1 MMPGAAGSDE
11 RRARRPGSRAAP
23 SITRAAISPVV
34 PRLLPRAWS
43 SQARRSIPNDR
54 RRFLA
59 VDRDPTFAGRQSR
72 ITRRKRGC
80 RGRSRSSSNHPA
92 VCDRFGDIAG
102 ARRPRIVGP
111 PFESGRRALRTH
123 RRGSARRRVR
133 PPIGEKRVRPRV
145 SRRPLSRS
153 PHRDRRPQLAST
165 EAINA
170 GWSLLVLSPRRRVC
184 WGRHG
189 TCFSLS
195 AVRRRLAW
203 RAVTSE
209 MEAAERSCCVG
220 GVGAI

>member
-1 MMPGAAGSDE
+1 MVVDTRWENQREKRHRPI
-11 RRARRPGSRAAP
+11 RARTLNPGKSQGRPKEKHGLEAHRQKRPTRLRSPNEGPCPGGTKRSAP
-23 SITRAAISPVV
+23 T
-34 PRLLPRAWS
+34 
-43 SQARRSIPNDR
+43 
-54 RRFLA
+54 
-59 VDRDPTFAGRQSR
+59 GRTLQTPFS
-72 ITRRKRGC
+72 C
-80 RGRSRSSSNHPA
+80 R
-92 VCDRFGDIAG
+92 
-102 ARRPRIVGP
+102 
-111 PFESGRRALRTH
+111 
-123 RRGSARRRVR
+123 
-133 PPIGEKRVRPRV
+133 EKRVRPRV

-170 GWSLLVLSPRRRVC
+170 GWSLLVLSPRRRRVC

-203 RAVTSE
+203 RAVASE